1 MQESVLFGMASNI
14 GGPLNADSSGGRQLG
29 GIHKRGDGVQY
40 HGRGR
45 VTSRGRG
52 VRGTRGRGKVRSQ
65 GRGEV
70 DNHGRR
76 GVGNQGRGEI
86 SSKER
91 RVLLG
96 NPPKPARSPGQ

>member
-1 MQESVLFGMASNI
+1 MQESVMFGMAPNI
-14 GGPLNADSSGGRQLG
+14 GGPVNVGNSGGRGHTL
-29 GIHKRGDGVQY
+29 KRGAAVQY

-45 VTSRGRG
+45 LTSRGRG
-52 VRGTRGRGKVRSQ
+52 VKRTGGRGKVGSR

-70 DNHGRR
+70 DNRGRR

-86 SSKER
+86 SAKER

-96 NPPKPARSPGQ
+96 NPPKPGRSPGQ